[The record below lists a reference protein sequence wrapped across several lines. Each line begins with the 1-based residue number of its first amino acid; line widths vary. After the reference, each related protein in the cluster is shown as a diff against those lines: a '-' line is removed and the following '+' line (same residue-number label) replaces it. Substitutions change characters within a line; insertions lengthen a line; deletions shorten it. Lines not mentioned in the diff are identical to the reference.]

1 MKTEDLRGK
10 GLRAHPIRDVA
21 APKYESSL
29 TGWRGVTPPLVHAV
43 QPGLEPHHHHRGGS
57 MTGND
62 YGSDLEF
69 VVAVLV
75 ISVCLLVGTLVLE
88 FISERRD
95 K

>member
-1 MKTEDLRGK
+1 
-10 GLRAHPIRDVA
+10 
-21 APKYESSL
+21 
-29 TGWRGVTPPLVHAV
+29 
-43 QPGLEPHHHHRGGS
+43 

-75 ISVCLLVGTLVLE
+75 IGVCLLVGTLVLE
-88 FISERRD
+88 FISDRRD

>member
-1 MKTEDLRGK
+1 
-10 GLRAHPIRDVA
+10 
-21 APKYESSL
+21 
-29 TGWRGVTPPLVHAV
+29 
-43 QPGLEPHHHHRGGS
+43 

-75 ISVCLLVGTLVLE
+75 IGVCLLGLTLLLE
-88 FISERRD
+88 FISEWRD